1 MPIKFFDMFAGIGG
15 FRSGLEAVS
24 GFECVGYCEIDKYAK
39 QAYEAMYDTKG
50 ELYFDDARKINPES
64 LPDIDLICGGFPCQ
78 SFSIA
83 GERRGFEDVRG
94 TLPIKDLS
102 ICSLRTYSDCL
113 TITKAGRFKQSS
125 LHWMNWGM
133 MSCGKCVTAKISEF
147 PSQERECILSDII
160 ERNVE
165 AKYYLSLKQIQ
176 KLLYKGY
183 QAKKENAYIQLMGL
197 ALL

>member
-1 MPIKFFDMFAGIGG
+1 MMQEKSIPNPYLISPLFAEDSLVKA
-15 FRSGLEAVS
+15 FQLLEKDEVLKMREERFS
-24 GFECVGYCEIDKYAK
+24 LRL
-39 QAYEAMYDTKG
+39 Q
-50 ELYFDDARKINPES
+50 ELHQ
-64 LPDIDLICGGFPCQ
+64 L
-78 SFSIA
+78 
-83 GERRGFEDVRG
+83 
-94 TLPIKDLS
+94 KDLS
-102 ICSLRTYSDCL
+102 ICFLRTYPDCL
-113 TITKAGRFKQSS
+113 TTTKAGRFKQSS

-133 MSCGKCVTAKISEF
+133 ISCGKCVTAKISEF
-147 PSQERECILSDII
+147 HSPERECILSDII

>member
-1 MPIKFFDMFAGIGG
+1 MTQEKSILNPYLLSTLVAEDSLVKAFQLQEKDEDLKM
-15 FRSGLEAVS
+15 
-24 GFECVGYCEIDKYAK
+24 CEERFSLRL
-39 QAYEAMYDTKG
+39 Q
-50 ELYFDDARKINPES
+50 EL
-64 LPDIDLICGGFPCQ
+64 
-78 SFSIA
+78 
-83 GERRGFEDVRG
+83 
-94 TLPIKDLS
+94 LPIKDLS

-125 LHWMNWGM
+125 VHWMSWGM

-147 PSQERECILSDII
+147 PSQERECVLSDII

-183 QAKKENAYIQLMGL
+183 QAKRENAFIQLMGL